1 MALQPVHAKPF
12 PIGNDGTLDPR
23 LTHYCAP
30 KHWDATMIYRYT
42 VPDTKDGT
50 GSVSYPMALD
60 PRPWSKICL
69 QYRNT
74 GPAEPA
80 PCPPSNFV
88 VTGATEFV
96 PNCRYSAAIDNE
108 SRLRR
113 LDRPL
118 NEDLLPG
125 PNTCF
130 PEQYVL
136 PANSDAL
143 QQYVLLPP
151 QRPSPSKMA
160 RELQD
165 PAVLERMGQ
174 YRCSEEAMVCNL
186 KGANRFFNNPT
197 KLSKYN
203 QKAAPCG
210 PMLWQ
215 TANGRDPS
223 ADNLPRPV
231 PLGGAD

>member
-1 MALQPVHAKPF
+1 MALKSVQAKQF
-12 PIGNDGTLDPR
+12 PIGNDDVLDR
-23 LTHYCAP
+23 KLTQYCAP
-30 KHWDATMIYRYT
+30 RHWDPTMIYRYS
-42 VPDTKDGT
+42 VPDNNT
-50 GSVSYPMALD
+50 GASLPVALD
-60 PRPWSKICL
+60 PRPWTKVCL
-69 QYRNT
+69 QYRNS

-96 PNCRYSAAIDNE
+96 PNCRYMNAIDKE
-108 SRLRR
+108 SQLRR

-118 NEDLLPG
+118 NDDLLPP
-125 PNTCF
+125 PNGCF
-130 PEQYVL
+130 PQQYVM
-136 PANSDAL
+136 PANSDSL

-151 QRPSPSKMA
+151 QRPPKSKMV

-165 PAVLERMGQ
+165 PKVLESMGQ
-174 YRCSEEAMVCNL
+174 YPCSEEAMVCNL

-223 ADNLPRPV
+223 AENLPRPV
-231 PLGGAD
+231 PLGGAE